1 MSLTL
6 SPSTRGASAARR
18 RPRFGALPIDPATV
32 KPTSLRLLALP
43 VKAAAGTLATVLLLC
58 LPGTGLAA
66 GRPDEGEPPARAGG
80 HEDVRSSS
88 RLLAPGAG
96 YAVDGGSPQVR
107 QLQRALRTA
116 AYTPGRVDGL
126 YGPLTEGAVRRFQ
139 TTHGLA
145 IDGVVGPQTREALR
159 AVSVDRRRAPPAPRP
174 GPGYRTPGDSAR
186 VLDVQ
191 RMLRGL
197 RYEVGPLDGRFRPQT
212 QAAVQWFQVKHG
224 V

>member
-1 MSLTL
+1 MSPTP
-6 SPSTRGASAARR
+6 SPSTRAASGVARR
-18 RPRFGALPIDPATV
+18 RQRFGTLPIDPATV

-43 VKAAAGTLATVLLLC
+43 SKAAAGTLAAVLLLC

-66 GRPDEGEPPARAGG
+66 GRPDGGEPPARAGG

-96 YAVDGGSPQVR
+96 YAVDGGLPQVR

-116 AYTPGRVDGL
+116 AYTTGRVDGV

-139 TTHGLA
+139 AAYGLTV
-145 IDGVVGPQTREALR
+145 DGVVGPETRAALR
-159 AVSVDRRRAPPAPRP
+159 AASADESRAPPALRP
-174 GPGYRTPGDSAR
+174 GGGYRTPGDSAR

-197 RYEVGPLDGRFRPQT
+197 GYEAGPLDGLFGPQT
-212 QAAVQWFQVKHG
+212 QAAV
-224 V
+224 